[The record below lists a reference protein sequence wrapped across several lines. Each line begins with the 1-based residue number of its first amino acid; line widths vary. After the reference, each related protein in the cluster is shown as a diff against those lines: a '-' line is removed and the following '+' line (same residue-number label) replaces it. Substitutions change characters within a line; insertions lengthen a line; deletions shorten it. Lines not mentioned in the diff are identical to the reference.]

1 MLYSVKFFIDLNIV
15 HHGRFCKRFFNIF
28 IFIFRLFPVIGF
40 DGAANFVEK
49 VHGNLAGGAAQVV
62 QDGGGGELGNARK
75 VLVLQILAGVQAAAG
90 QDGKLDAGGQE
101 VFIAYLQ
108 IEVVQFLQEAVPRVI
123 AQVLQIV
130 PIGPAYGAAD
140 LFHERPANIMFLC
153 GAVLPFQ
160 CRRNSA
166 GFLRRHLPQIRLTR
180 PTDGAG
186 VSYVKDIFQA
196 RPPTRTSPNEGDPLG
211 TGFHP
216 PPHGVVPQFH
226 AGAGGGVRALGV
238 DQKLFI
244 KAVFLKILSRGNV
257 RLNFYLFSF
266 LYSFKGNRRHS
277 YRGAAVIIS
286 IILAL
291 PPGHSS
297 VL

>member
-1 MLYSVKFFIDLNIV
+1 MIDAPFFAFTLYSVKFFLGLSIV

-28 IFIFRLFPVIGF
+28 FFIFRLFPVISF

-108 IEVVQFLQEAVPRVI
+108 IEIVQFFQKAVPHII
-123 AQVLQIV
+123 AQVLQRV
-130 PIGPAYGAAD
+130 PVDLAYGALG
-140 LFHERPANIMFLC
+140 LFHDLPADVRFLA
-153 GAVLPFQ
+153 GTILLFQ

-216 PPHGVVPQFH
+216 PPHGVVPQLH
-226 AGAGGGVRALGV
+226 AGAGGGIRALGI

-244 KAVFLKILSRGNV
+244 KAVFIE
-257 RLNFYLFSF
+257 
-266 LYSFKGNRRHS
+266 
-277 YRGAAVIIS
+277 AAGGS
-286 IILAL
+286 
-291 PPGHSS
+291 
-297 VL
+297 

>member
-1 MLYSVKFFIDLNIV
+1 M
-15 HHGRFCKRFFNIF
+15 
-28 IFIFRLFPVIGF
+28 
-40 DGAANFVEK
+40 
-49 VHGNLAGGAAQVV
+49 V
-62 QDGGGGELGNARK
+62 QDSGGGELGNARK

-140 LFHERPANIMFLC
+140 LFHDLPADVRFLA
-153 GAVLPFQ
+153 GAVLPLQ

-196 RPPTRTSPNEGDPLG
+196 RPSTRISPNEGDPLG
-211 TGFHP
+211 TGLHP
-216 PPHGVVPQFH
+216 PPHGIVPQLH
-226 AGAGGGVRALGV
+226 TGAGGGVRALGV

-244 KAVFLKILSRGNV
+244 KAVFLKLLSRGNV
-257 RLNFYLFSF
+257 RLMPYFASVDEHTYNYMPFYTATHRKSLAKPVPYCYNHLTS
-266 LYSFKGNRRHS
+266 
-277 YRGAAVIIS
+277 VI
-286 IILAL
+286 
-291 PPGHSS
+291 
-297 VL
+297 